1 MAGSGG
7 SVDIGGGPG
16 ELVEADEMNDL
27 GLVKAATVSICDK
40 R

>member
-27 GLVKAATVSICDK
+27 GESRYSVHL
-40 R
+40 